1 MRCLA
6 PARVGGL
13 AVLEDQACG
22 HLLFDLFIYLMLF
35 NFLI

>member
-22 HLLFDLFIYLMLF
+22 HLLFDLFYFIQI
-35 NFLI
+35 LI